1 MKNIHSV
8 IGLGYGDEG
17 KGVATDFLCSQYDSD
32 DVYVIRHSGGHQVGH
47 TVKIGDIIHNL
58 HHFGAGT
65 LRGIPTIWS
74 KRCTISPIHFRQE
87 RDVLLMKGI
96 VPKFYSYPFNR
107 ITTPYDIAYN
117 RAVCRSINI
126 NDSVGVGFA
135 ATLKRHELVPLYSI
149 DLTFRYVLN
158 TKLGNIKDHYTKLVS
173 INPLLSKYY
182 EEELSK
188 LNSENKNFT
197 FEEDCQLFVD
207 SNTLISDGFNPFT
220 KNVVFEGNQGVLLDK
235 DHGFY
240 PYVTYGNTTNK
251 TLADWNID
259 DRKVDC
265 WYISRGYSTRHGD
278 GPLHKNDTEI
288 VLKNNENESNH
299 FNTHQGHFRVSPLNI
314 DLLEY
319 AFLIDNLYLKNN
331 QSKNLLITCL
341 DQIDCEN
348 SPFIKDDQLVYGNL
362 LKGIRSSKIRAKLH
376 INTSAESKTIEAIR

>member
-17 KGVATDFLCSQYDSD
+17 KGVATDFLCSKYDSD

-47 TVKIGDIIHNL
+47 TVKIGDLIHNF

-65 LRGIPTIWS
+65 LRSVPTIWS

-96 VPKFYSYPFNR
+96 VPRFYSYALNP

-117 RAVCRSINI
+117 RAVCRSLNI

-135 ATLKRHELVPLYSI
+135 ATLKRQELVPLYSI
-149 DLTFRYVLN
+149 DLTFRYVLRN
-158 TKLGNIKDHYTKLVS
+158 KLANIKDHYTKKVS
-173 INPLLSKYY
+173 VDPLLSNYY

-188 LNSENKNFT
+188 LDAENKNFT

-207 SNTLISDGFNPFT
+207 SNTLIGDSFDPFT
-220 KNVVFEGNQGVLLDK
+220 KNVVFEGNQGILLDK

-251 TLADWNID
+251 TLSDWNIS
-259 DRKVDC
+259 KEIDC
-265 WYISRGYSTRHGD
+265 WYISRAYSTRHGD
-278 GPLHKNDTEI
+278 GPLHKNDVEI
-288 VLKNNENESNH
+288 RLKNNEYESNQY
-299 FNTHQGHFRVSPLNI
+299 NSHQGHFRISPLNI

-319 AFLIDNLYLKNN
+319 AFLIDNLYVKNS
-331 QSKNLLITCL
+331 SKNLLVTCL
-341 DQIDCEN
+341 DQIDYEN
-348 SPFIKDDQLVYGNL
+348 SALIKNDQLIQSNL
-362 LKGIRSSKIRAKLH
+362 LTEIRSSRMRAKLH
-376 INTSAESKTIEAIR
+376 INTSAESRTIATV

>member
-1 MKNIHSV
+1 MKNVHSV

-17 KGVATDFLCSQYDSD
+17 KGVATDFLCSKYDSD

-47 TVKIGDIIHNL
+47 TVKIGDMIHNF

-96 VPKFYSYPFNR
+96 VPKFYSYALNP

-135 ATLKRHELVPLYSI
+135 ATLKRNELVPLYSI
-149 DLTFRYVLN
+149 DLTFGYVLRN
-158 TKLGNIKDHYTKLVS
+158 KLANIKDHYAKLVS
-173 INPLLSKYY
+173 VNDLLNKYY

-188 LNSENKNFT
+188 LNFENKNFT
-197 FEEDCQLFVD
+197 FEEDCEFFVD
-207 SNTLISDGFNPFT
+207 SNTLVRDSFNPFT
-220 KNVVFEGNQGVLLDK
+220 KNIVFEGNQGILLDK

-240 PYVTYGNTTNK
+240 PYVTYGNTTSK
-251 TLADWNID
+251 TLSDWNID
-259 DRKVDC
+259 QKIDC
-265 WYISRGYSTRHGD
+265 WYISRAYSTRHGD
-278 GPLHKNDTEI
+278 GPLHQDD
-288 VLKNNENESNH
+288 VDVLLKNNECESNQY
-299 FNTHQGHFRVSPLNI
+299 NSHQGHFRVSPLNL

-319 AFLIDNLYLKNN
+319 AFLIDDLYLKNSY
-331 QSKNLLITCL
+331 SKNLIFTCV
-341 DQIDCEN
+341 DQIDCDN
-348 SPFIKDDQLVYGNL
+348 APLIKNNQLIHGNL
-362 LKGIRSSKIRAKLH
+362 LTEIRSSRMRAKLH
-376 INTSAESKTIEAIR
+376 INTSPESKTIEVFR